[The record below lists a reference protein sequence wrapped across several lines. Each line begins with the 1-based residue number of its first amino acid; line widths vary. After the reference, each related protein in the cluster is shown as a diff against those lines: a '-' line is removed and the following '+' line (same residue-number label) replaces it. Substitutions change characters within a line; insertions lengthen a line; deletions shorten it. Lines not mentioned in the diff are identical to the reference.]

1 MKVIVACIGIFL
13 CLQVFAQESSDRDSA
28 IYNAGQ
34 ARYPRALAFAK
45 RNFERVKDRCCE
57 DTAYI
62 SAASCLGNAYYAI
75 VKFDSAHWYAVK
87 ACEGAKKRYGANS
100 VQYARFLVTVATTQM
115 ELGQYQ
121 EAGQGFQQAT
131 AILMRVDSSY
141 DKGAYTWCL
150 IQHAGFY
157 ITTGSLNKAEELCA
171 AAGEIARGEPADT
184 TAYAEVL
191 GKMSWLYEKLGFY
204 SKQEAIL
211 ARMFEIQR
219 RRYKERDPGYANAL
233 AAQATIC
240 QRNGKLG
247 KADSMYSKAL
257 EIKEQAFGKGSAA
270 NISILNHIGLLKME
284 MGKYRLAENYL
295 KEAVEIVCQN
305 LGGEE
310 SVLYPYC
317 AKSLARLYVLSGR
330 KELAEPLYQKCLA
343 VYNRKGLTV
352 NTGRL
357 NVLHEMAEL
366 LYAGDSAKAAIYLQQ
381 GIEAEDIQLL
391 NKLDFLSETELFAYL
406 KRIKEVAESP
416 YRFLLRYKSPAIAG
430 MAYNN
435 RLLVSGIGLQ
445 NTRTLY
451 QNMAQSSDSALTG
464 CWKNYLQQKSS
475 YINLLLTPAAQRK
488 ANTDSIAGSLNR
500 QEKDLLRRSADYR
513 NMKERLSITWQDVQ
527 KHLKPNET
535 AIEFIRFNAAY
546 NTYANAKSA
555 TVYYAAL
562 LLRPRD
568 TAPQFVTL
576 CEEKELTNVIK
587 KFPYKAAISSRGE
600 KPAGRGQSITNALYE
615 LVWKPLAPYL
625 THVRTVYYSP
635 DGLLHR
641 VAFAAIAFKKD
652 HLLCDKY
659 DFVQLIS
666 TRQIALQET
675 RPSAHISIA
684 MFGGINYNRQS
695 ADPGSRFLAWQ
706 RQPSR
711 GAGLDSFR
719 FLPHSL
725 TEINSI
731 KADAKAVKKRFAV
744 FTGDNATEAAF
755 RNLEGENSPE
765 VIHFATHGFTLPDTS
780 GPAGSAGAS
789 FRTSD
794 NPLLH
799 CGLVMA
805 GGNKGWKG
813 HAGLNEDD
821 GILTGLEIS
830 SIQLPNTQLAVLS
843 ACETGLGKIEGSE
856 GVLGLQ
862 RAFKLAGVN
871 YVMASLWQVPDK
883 ETAEFMGIF
892 YAHWLGGQP
901 IRQAFLATQ
910 QIMRKKYTPYYWA
923 GFTLVQ

>member
-1 MKVIVACIGIFL
+1 MVACIGIFL
-13 CLQVFAQESSDRDSA
+13 CLQVPAQKPSDRDPA
-28 IYNAGQ
+28 IYNAAE
-34 ARYPRALAFAK
+34 ARYPGALAYAK

-62 SAASCLGNAYYAI
+62 SAASRLGGVYYSM
-75 VKFDSAHWYAVK
+75 VRFDSAHLYAVK
-87 ACEGAKKRYGANS
+87 ACEGAMKQYGANS
-100 VQYARFLVTVATTQM
+100 VQYASFLVTVATTQM

-121 EAGQGFQQAT
+121 EAEQGFQQAT
-131 AILMRVDSSY
+131 AILTRVDSSY
-141 DKGAYTWCL
+141 DREAYTRCL
-150 IQHAGFY
+150 TQHAGFY
-157 ITTGSLNKAEELCA
+157 ITTGSLNKAEELCVTA
-171 AAGEIARGEPADT
+171 CEIARGEPADT
-184 TAYAEVL
+184 TAYVAAL
-191 GKMSWLYEKLGFY
+191 DKMSWLYEKLGFY
-204 SKQEAIL
+204 SKQEVIL
-211 ARMFEIQR
+211 SRMFEIQR
-219 RRYKERDPGYANAL
+219 RIYGGRDPRYANAI
-233 AAQATIC
+233 AAQAAIC
-240 QRNGKLG
+240 QRNGKLE
-247 KADSMYSKAL
+247 KADSMYRKAL
-257 EIKEQAFGKGSAA
+257 EIKEQVFGKGSAA
-270 NISILNHIGLLKME
+270 NISILNHIGIVKME
-284 MGKYRLAENYL
+284 RGKYRLAENYL
-295 KEAVEIVCQN
+295 REAVEIVCQN
-305 LGGEE
+305 MGGEE
-310 SVLYPYC
+310 SALYPYC
-317 AKSLARLYVLSGR
+317 AKNLARLYVLSGR
-330 KELAEPLYQKCLA
+330 KELAEPLFQKCLA
-343 VYNRKGLTV
+343 VYNRMGLTF

-366 LYAGDSAKAAIYLQQ
+366 LYAGDPAKAAVYLQQ
-381 GIEAEDIQLL
+381 GVETEDIQLL
-391 NKLDFLSETELFAYL
+391 NKLDFLSETELLAYS

-416 YRFLLRYKSPAIAG
+416 YRFLLHYKSPAIAG
-430 MAYNN
+430 AAYNS

-451 QNMAQSSDSALTG
+451 QNMARSSDSAFTG

-475 YINLLLTPAAQRK
+475 YVNLLLTPAAQRK
-488 ANTDSIAGSLNR
+488 VNTDSIAGVLNR

-513 NMKERLSITWQDVQ
+513 NMKERLAVTWQDVQ

-535 AIEFIRFNAAY
+535 AIEFIRFNAVC
-546 NTYANAKSA
+546 NIHPNAKSA
-555 TVYYAAL
+555 MVYYAAL

-576 CEEKELTNVIK
+576 CGEKQLTNVIK

-600 KPAGRGQSITNALYE
+600 KPAGCGPGITNALYE

-641 VAFAAIAFKKD
+641 VAFAAISYKKD

-666 TRQIALQET
+666 TRQIALRET
-675 RPSAHISIA
+675 RPAALISIA

-695 ADPGSRFLAWQ
+695 ADSGSRFLAYQ
-706 RQPSR
+706 SQPSR

-731 KADAKAVKKRFAV
+731 KADAEAVRKRFAV

-780 GPAGSAGAS
+780 GPVGNAGAS

-856 GVLGLQ
+856 GVFGLQ

-883 ETAEFMGIF
+883 ETAEFMEIF
-892 YAHWLGGQP
+892 YARWLGGQS
-901 IRQAFLATQ
+901 IRQAFLGAQ
-910 QIMRKKYTPYYWA
+910 QIMRKKYAPYYWA